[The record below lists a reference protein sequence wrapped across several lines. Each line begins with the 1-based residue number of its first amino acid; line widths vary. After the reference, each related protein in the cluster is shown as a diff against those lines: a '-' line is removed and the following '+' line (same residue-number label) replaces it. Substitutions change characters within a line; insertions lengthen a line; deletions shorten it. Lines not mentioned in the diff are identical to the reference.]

1 MLRSHK
7 EEFVSTMKAE
17 VAKAASVLFFDFTGL
32 TVKEADSL
40 RGKLRAAEVR
50 YEVVKN
56 TLMTRVLADTPF
68 SGAAKY
74 LKGTPTGVALSY
86 EDPSAA
92 AKVAVEFLKECQHI
106 KVKGGVLDAT
116 PIGPRDVEALSLLPS
131 RAQLQAAVVAAAMSP
146 GRKLV
151 SQVLSAG
158 QRIAGVIAKR
168 VEDLEASGS

>member
-1 MLRSHK
+1 MLRTHK

-17 VAKAASVLFFDFTGL
+17 VAKAASVLFLDFTGL
-32 TVKEADSL
+32 TVAEADSL
-40 RGKLRAAEVR
+40 RGKLRGAQVH

-56 TLMTRVLADTPF
+56 TLMKRVLDGTPF
-68 SGAAKY
+68 AGAAQY

-92 AKVAVEFLKECQHI
+92 AKVTVEFVKECQHI

-116 PIGPRDVEALSLLPS
+116 PIGPSEVEVLSKMPS
-131 RAQLQAAVVAAAMSP
+131 RAELQAAVVAAAMSP

-151 SQVLSAG
+151 SQMLSAG